1 MEEIYLDKNG
11 QYFYEFTDADL
22 AAARDSGLQRWTDRE
37 ADGSQTTLG
46 QRRSLATRKDEICGT
61 LGEIAMARWLN
72 YSLEQFQAHLS
83 QRGTGVAVDVPP
95 CWEVRA
101 TRSHAPGLR
110 THAGDFT
117 RGRKYFQRMCLI
129 SITENDTLATFHGWL
144 YGVEAYNVKLP
155 IEEQKY
161 YRTHYP
167 SGKLMQRY
175 GTPSPGI
182 FIEPTE
188 LHPMDYHND
197 DHSLCTVWH
206 APNGCRC
213 ELCLNKQF

>member
-11 QYFYEFTDADL
+11 QYFYEFTPEESEL
-22 AAARDSGLQRWTDRE
+22 AKTSGTQRWTDRE
-37 ADGSQTTLG
+37 ADGSKTTRG
-46 QRRSLATRKDEICGT
+46 QIRSIATMKSEVCGT
-61 LGEIAMARWLN
+61 LGEIAMARWLGH
-72 YSLEQFQAHLS
+72 SLEQFKGHIS

-101 TRSHAPGLR
+101 TRSLTPGLR
-110 THAGDFT
+110 AHAGDFT
-117 RGRKYFQRMCLI
+117 RGKKYFQRMCLI

-144 YGVEAYNVKLP
+144 YGVETYNIKLP
-155 IEEQKY
+155 LEEQKY
-161 YRTHYP
+161 FRTHYP
-167 SGKLMQRY
+167 SGRRMER
-175 GTPSPGI
+175 GGAPAPGI
-182 FIEPTE
+182 FIPVTE